1 MATTS
6 QMRGQFWGVENC
18 SKTLPQTRG
27 LSPHFQCPNN
37 HENRSTHRVAALL
50 AMLWHF
56 GQVAVMLHHWSTSQR
71 HGTAYYKEDVGVYA
85 DHADYHEPG
94 SYDEYDQ
101 EPGYYQEDPTY
112 YADEEDPN
120 GGEPF
125 FDDPAHCEEPTATE
139 EADLLN
145 DEKEAYAIAQEA
157 NRTLQQA
164 RQAVAK
170 ARAARG
176 YFPVGGKDT
185 GRGKGGTP
193 KGKTNG
199 PCYVCG
205 QMGHVF
211 YECPKRFASGGS
223 HPAARKARARQGKA
237 SRRGRRSTKT
247 TSMPSSLTRSNPT
260 RRPSRRP
267 RTSFS

>member
-1 MATTS
+1 
-6 QMRGQFWGVENC
+6 
-18 SKTLPQTRG
+18 
-27 LSPHFQCPNN
+27 
-37 HENRSTHRVAALL
+37 
-50 AMLWHF
+50 MLWHF

-176 YFPVGGKDT
+176 YFPVYFLWEART
-185 GRGKGGTP
+185 
-193 KGKTNG
+193 
-199 PCYVCG
+199 
-205 QMGHVF
+205 Q
-211 YECPKRFASGGS
+211 A
-223 HPAARKARARQGKA
+223 AARAEPQKARPTALAMCVGRWGTFFTNALSALRVEAVIRRQERQGQDRERQAEGEGEVLK
-237 SRRGRRSTKT
+237 RLLCHL
-247 TSMPSSLTRSNPT
+247 P
-260 RRPSRRP
+260 
-267 RTSFS
+267 